1 MKLKLRITD
10 SAEHLPDVYLFE
22 YWINHDDDLFPHSLG
37 EQKQIMRR
45 LIRKHCKDDEKVLE
59 VTSVFPAALEVVS
72 ECIKERI
79 IRPRD
84 VELSVFREEDSK
96 GDYVDTYSF
105 TEDGDLAG
113 DYKLND
119 LIHWLL
125 Y

>member
-1 MKLKLRITD
+1 
-10 SAEHLPDVYLFE
+10 
-22 YWINHDDDLFPHSLG
+22 
-37 EQKQIMRR
+37 MRR

-79 IRPRD
+79 IRPKD